1 MKDTGMPEDVMAAV
15 QSLAGAL
22 AAHKMTG
29 SVELEKEVKASKSE
43 DEDGDD
49 DDYSEEEEEEED
61 HDTNTLEAAVE
72 GLLEDWDEY
81 EGNEL
86 AEQYYNDLKKA
97 LEDHA

>member
-29 SVELEKEVKASKSE
+29 SVELEKEVKASRSE

-49 DDYSEEEEEEED
+49 DDYSEEEED